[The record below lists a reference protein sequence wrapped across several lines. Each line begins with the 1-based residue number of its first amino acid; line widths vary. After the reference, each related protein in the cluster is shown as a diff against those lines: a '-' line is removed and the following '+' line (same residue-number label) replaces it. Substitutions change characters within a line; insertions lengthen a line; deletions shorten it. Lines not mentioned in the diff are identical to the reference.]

1 MQSCLRIPSILSSLR
16 YIYILVLRFLFYAK
30 IVVVDRGR
38 VNWFLLV
45 YTHEGIVYAFDQI
58 HLILLGV
65 SLNTDSIPVCQI
77 SFEKSELCMF
87 EGESDLWVKF
97 GTIERGGGGGFTM

>member
-1 MQSCLRIPSILSSLR
+1 MFFIYQHCTKLPEDSINIGQPSVH
-16 YIYILVLRFLFYAK
+16 ILVLRFLFYAK

-58 HLILLGV
+58 QKHIPDFAWCFFKHR
-65 SLNTDSIPVCQI
+65 LNMPNII
-77 SFEKSELCMF
+77 
-87 EGESDLWVKF
+87 
-97 GTIERGGGGGFTM
+97 